1 MNFQDYGRTLPDN
14 VVAFPGVHR
23 SRPQHQSLAH
33 EPAHPAPPHRR
44 AAVMSGAELN
54 TRLMVLLGICVTSA
68 AAVVSAAHFL
78 QG

>member
-1 MNFQDYGRTLPDN
+1 MNFQHHGRTLPDN
-14 VVAFPGVHR
+14 VVAFPSVR
-23 SRPQHQSLAH
+23 RTPPEHQSLAH
-33 EPAHPAPPHRR
+33 EPVRSAPHRR

-54 TRLMVLLGICVTSA
+54 ARLMVLLGICVTSA

>member
-1 MNFQDYGRTLPDN
+1 MNFQDHGRTLPDN

-33 EPAHPAPPHRR
+33 EPIRSAPHRR
-44 AAVMSGAELN
+44 AAVMSAAELN
-54 TRLMVLLGICVTSA
+54 ARLMVLLGICVTGA
-68 AAVVSAAHFL
+68 AAVVSAAHLL

>member
-1 MNFQDYGRTLPDN
+1 MNFQDHGRTLPDN
-14 VVAFPGVHR
+14 VVAFPCVR
-23 SRPQHQSLAH
+23 RTRPQHQSLAH
-33 EPAHPAPPHRR
+33 EPVRSAPHRR

-54 TRLMVLLGICVTSA
+54 ARLMVLLGICVTSS